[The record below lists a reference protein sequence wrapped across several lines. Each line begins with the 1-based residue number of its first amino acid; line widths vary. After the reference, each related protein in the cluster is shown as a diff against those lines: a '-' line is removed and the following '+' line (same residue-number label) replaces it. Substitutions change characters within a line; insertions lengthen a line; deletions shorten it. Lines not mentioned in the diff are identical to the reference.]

1 MYQFRYRLKK
11 RSLRRAREEFATARY
26 AAATTHHTTQASK
39 QPYSFAHG
47 RCGLLAVVCSTRL
60 AELGVA
66 AAAAGVDGT
75 AAPTISL
82 LSASDDMAARQIAVR
97 EAARH
102 AFAGYVPRC
111 PQCAG
116 SARVPHVQF
125 YSAASA
131 ATVHMRSATT
141 RWLPFPLRQ
150 PKMWLA
156 WGSRSL
162 TR

>member
-1 MYQFRYRLKK
+1 MHQFRYRLKK

-47 RCGLLAVVCSTRL
+47 RCGLFAVVCSTRL

-111 PQCAG
+111 PQCPG
-116 SARVPHVQF
+116 SDRVPHVHCIVCHLQ
-125 YSAASA
+125 
-131 ATVHMRSATT
+131 
-141 RWLPFPLRQ
+141 LPRICVRQ
-150 PKMWLA
+150 RLV
-156 WGSRSL
+156 GSRFHCASQ
-162 TR
+162 RCGWYGAHDR